1 MKKIILIFTLLLP
14 LTTFGQ
20 EQTLTNDYVQ
30 LSSIYF
36 QKESTKINVGQRQMI
51 WDQGRYFT
59 FTNTI
64 SKIVFKV
71 FCTSNEYNSC
81 GGDKLL
87 LKRVRTIKNILIKDC
102 NVDSTRFITILIG
115 DKIRT
120 NNNPSANRRVD
131 IEILKLK

>member
-1 MKKIILIFTLLLP
+1 MKKIIFIFTLLITLN
-14 LTTFGQ
+14 TFGQ
-20 EQTLTNDYVQ
+20 EHLTNDYVQ

-36 QKESTKINVGQRQMI
+36 QQGSTKINDGQRQMI
-51 WDQGRYFT
+51 WDQGRYFE

-71 FCTSNEYNSC
+71 FCTSNEYNGY
-81 GGDKLL
+81 GGDKFL

-115 DKIRT
+115 NKITT

-131 IEILKLK
+131 IEILTQK